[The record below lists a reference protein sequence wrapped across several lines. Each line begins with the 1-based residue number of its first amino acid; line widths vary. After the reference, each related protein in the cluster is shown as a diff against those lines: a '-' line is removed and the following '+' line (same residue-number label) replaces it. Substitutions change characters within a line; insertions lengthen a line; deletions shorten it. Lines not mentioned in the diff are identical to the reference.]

1 MNIFDNIKRIDP
13 DGQEY
18 WSSRDLAKAL
28 EYVDYRNFEEVIA
41 KARIACKNSRQP
53 EEDHFVDVNEMVP
66 LGSGAERQI
75 PSVFLSRYACYLI
88 IQSADPKKEVVAL
101 GHSYFAM
108 QTRRQEVEDDR
119 RLQLRQEMKEHNKE
133 LASAAKQAGVVEPI
147 DYAIFQ
153 NFGYQGLYGGLR
165 KQDIHQRKGLKK
177 SQDILDHMGSEE
189 LAANLFR
196 ATQTEAKLRR
206 DGISNKGSANK
217 THYDVGK
224 KIRDTIAEFGNIMP
238 ENLPTPD
245 QSIKQLE
252 TKKRK
257 ELKRSIEST
266 GQTHREKGR
275 GCI

>member
-1 MNIFDNIKRIDP
+1 MMNIFDSIKRTDP
-13 DGQEY
+13 DGVEY
-18 WSSRDLAKAL
+18 WSSRDLARAL

-41 KARIACKNSRQP
+41 KAQIACKNSRQP
-53 EEDHFVDVNEMVP
+53 EDDHFVDVTEMIEVAK
-66 LGSGAERQI
+66 GAQRQI
-75 PSVFLSRYACYLI
+75 KSVFLSRYACYLI
-88 IQSADPKKEVVAL
+88 IQSADPKKAVVAL

-108 QTRRQEVEDDR
+108 QTRRQELEDDR

-165 KQDIHQRKGLKK
+165 RQDIHQHKGLKK

-206 DGISNKGSANK
+206 DGTTDKHAANT
-217 THYDVGK
+217 THFNVGQ
-224 KIRDTIAEFGNIMP
+224 KIRKTIADFGNTMP
-238 ENLPTPD
+238 EDLPTPD
-245 QSIKQLE
+245 KSIKQLE
-252 TKKRK
+252 AKKRK
-257 ELKRSIEST
+257 ELKHS
-266 GQTHREKGR
+266 GNNREIGA
-275 GCI
+275 